1 MIKKKF
7 KLEDI
12 PAYKIASELGDYVWG
27 VVSRWDYF
35 AKRTIG
41 VQLTEAIDSIAANIA
56 EGFGRYHKKDKIKFF
71 YNARAS
77 VFESAHWCKKAYQRK
92 LISEKEN
99 EHILEELRK
108 LPREINYLI
117 KTTDINLSI

>member
-1 MIKKKF
+1 MIKKTF

-12 PAYKIASELGDYVWG
+12 PAYKTASELGDYVWNT
-27 VVSRWDYF
+27 VVKWDYF
-35 AKRTIG
+35 AKRTVG
-41 VQLTEAIDSIAANIA
+41 AQFTEAIDSIAANIA

-92 LISEKEN
+92 LISGREN
-99 EHILEELRK
+99 EHIIGELRK
-108 LPREINYLI
+108 LPKEINYLI
-117 KTTDINLSI
+117 KLTNINLSI